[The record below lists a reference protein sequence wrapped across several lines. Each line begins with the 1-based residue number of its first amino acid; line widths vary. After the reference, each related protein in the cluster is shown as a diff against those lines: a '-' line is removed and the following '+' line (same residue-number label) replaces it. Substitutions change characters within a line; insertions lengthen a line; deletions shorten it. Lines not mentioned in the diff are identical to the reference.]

1 MRGGFAALQARE
13 PIGPSSN
20 SVPSRRM
27 SAPPR
32 ALGLTALVGLL
43 VAAGIGLWLR
53 FGLAGVTPLAG
64 TYAFV
69 RHAHTHAGYYLV
81 LFPLAWLAWH
91 RLGARAPGPRLSA
104 LYGAAGL
111 AAVVAFAHRGYAL
124 PSIAGST
131 VVGAV
136 WLISAVRARGT
147 TRGWLRV
154 APLGIALA
162 VLFVPPIGVLTSRDP
177 ALANAI
183 VHSFLSVLLLL
194 VMVPS
199 ALATLRWPAPPPAL
213 WAALALAAAG
223 FLGAVPFGPLGISLS
238 VLGTL
243 LARSAWGARGALPIR
258 LAWFATAG
266 GLMALGVQGAP
277 PTTHRAIAAIHAMVL
292 GPIFVTL
299 APPGGALTWLS
310 LVAAGVMG
318 ASLVSVELGLGSD
331 RANLGAA
338 LAGLAWLP
346 GAVVG
351 VVRLLRRRPQAMTS
365 SERPSG
371 CASPRPDIAS

>member
-1 MRGGFAALQARE
+1 
-13 PIGPSSN
+13 
-20 SVPSRRM
+20 M

-53 FGLAGVTPLAG
+53 LGLAGVAPLAG

-131 VVGAV
+131 VVGAA
-136 WLISAVRARGT
+136 WLASAVRARGT

-177 ALANAI
+177 TLANAI

-213 WAALALAAAG
+213 WAALSLAAAG

-292 GPIFVTL
+292 GPIVVTL

-310 LVAAGVMG
+310 LVAAGAMG

-351 VVRLLRRRPQAMTS
+351 VLRLLRRGPQATTS
-365 SERPSG
+365 SERPPG
-371 CASPRPDIAS
+371 CASPPPDIAS